1 MQHLNQLLERLIRAE
16 VECVLIGGFAAIA
29 HGSSLQ
35 TRDVDVCVRLTATN
49 LMRIQAAFADL
60 HPVHRARPDIPLE
73 LTPELCAR
81 LKNLYLRTDLG
92 IVDCL
97 GEVKGVGDYEE
108 AFRHSIALEFPFGTC
123 RLLDLDTL
131 IKAKEALGRPH
142 DLLTVQHLK
151 AVKAQTVGRS
161 SG

>member
-1 MQHLNQLLERLIRAE
+1 MQHLNQLLERLVRAE

-35 TRDVDVCVRLTATN
+35 TRDVDVCIRLGEEN
-49 LMRIQAAFADL
+49 LRRIQKAFEGL
-60 HPVHRARPDIPLE
+60 HPVHRARPDLPLD

-81 LKNLYLRTDLG
+81 LKNLYLKTDLG

-97 GEVKGVGDYEE
+97 GEVMGVGDYEE
-108 AFRHSIALEFPFGTC
+108 ALRHSVPLEFPFGTC

-131 IKAKEALGRPH
+131 IKSKQALGRPH
-142 DLLTVQHLK
+142 DLLTVEHLK
-151 AVKAQTVGRS
+151 TVKSQIRGS
-161 SG
+161 Q